1 MIIFFLYLFGM
12 LIVGIITAK
21 YTKNLSDFALGGRRI
36 KSFVIA
42 LSEKASDFS
51 AWLLIGLPGQAF
63 KIGLG
68 ALWAAIGCFGGSLFN
83 WTVIAERLR
92 RFSKNFNLLT
102 LPDYFEKR
110 FEDNTHILRITSMV
124 LIVFFFTFYVSAQ
137 VVGAAKILESG
148 FGVSKIIG
156 MSLGLSIIILYT
168 ILGGFFAVAWTDF
181 FQGLIMVS
189 ALILLPILSVIKAGG
204 ISNLITNI
212 KNVNV
217 SAISL
222 SGGAE
227 GIAMVLGVMI
237 GGLAIGLGYMG
248 QPHILAR
255 YMALSTKKDVKKAT
269 GIAMSWTFFA
279 LAGAVLIGF
288 FGLGVLGNT
297 LKDPE
302 HVTIVL
308 AKTLLPG
315 WLVGFIIAAAIAAM
329 MSTVDSQLLVV
340 SSVVARD
347 LYQRF
352 IKKDAEEKELLVVS
366 RWITLAVGLIAFLL
380 ALKAQK
386 LVYWL
391 VLYAWGGLAAS
402 FGPAV
407 VLSLWWKKTSKWGV
421 FAGMIAGATTIVIWY
436 NVSFLKNLI
445 YELVP
450 GFFISLFTIIVV
462 SLISPA
468 TKDEIENFKEGIGV

>member
-1 MIIFFLYLFGM
+1 M
-12 LIVGIITAK
+12 LLIGIITAR
-21 YTKNLSDFALGGRRI
+21 YTKNLSDFALGGRRL

-63 KIGLG
+63 KLGLG

-92 RFSKNFNLLT
+92 RFSKKFNLLT

-110 FEDNTHILRITSMV
+110 FEDNTHLLRITSMI

-148 FGVSKIIG
+148 FGVSRILG

-181 FQGLIMVS
+181 FQGLIMVF
-189 ALILLPILSVIKAGG
+189 ALILLPVLSIIRAGG
-204 ISNLITNI
+204 FFNLISHI
-212 KNVNV
+212 KNVNIH
-217 SAISL
+217 ALSL
-222 SGGAE
+222 SGGFE
-227 GIAMVLGVMI
+227 GLAMVLGIIV

-255 YMALSTKKDVKKAT
+255 YMALSKKKDVSQAT
-269 GIAMSWTFFA
+269 SIAMSWTFFA
-279 LAGAVLIGF
+279 LGGAILIGF
-288 FGLGVLGNT
+288 FGIGVLGQA

-302 HVTIVL
+302 HVTIAL
-308 AKTLLPG
+308 AKYLLPP
-315 WLVGFIIAAAIAAM
+315 WFVGVIIAAAIAAM

-352 IKKDAEEKELLVVS
+352 IKRDAREKELLSVS
-366 RWITLAVGLIAFLL
+366 RWITLTVGVIAFLL

-386 LVYWL
+386 LV
-391 VLYAWGGLAAS
+391 GLCYMH
-402 FGPAV
+402 GV
-407 VLSLWWKKTSKWGV
+407 VLQLRLALLW
-421 FAGMIAGATTIVIWY
+421 
-436 NVSFLKNLI
+436 SFLCGGKK
-445 YELVP
+445 YQR
-450 GFFISLFTIIVV
+450 
-462 SLISPA
+462 
-468 TKDEIENFKEGIGV
+468 